1 MLIKLRNE
9 KEYFLLDKT
18 IEENYTIYPLDK
30 NDVFNIEKIILK
42 VIIIKN
48 RRWE

>member
-1 MLIKLRNE
+1 MSGYDYYQLLIKLRNE

-30 NDVFNIEKIILK
+30 KMFLIFKKLY
-42 VIIIKN
+42 
-48 RRWE
+48 